1 MLGHELFSC
10 ERSLN
15 QPKLSHTCFYLFD
28 KPIKSLY
35 LHSFV
40 VSVLFVHFHFKVI
53 EKSHYCPLF
62 SGSVLPLGKME
73 LNPVAG
79 LVLLSRATAVC
90 DDKPSLADLDSE
102 EDDDDEHGKFLSTTE
117 INCLIPIIF
126 ILSYYKKR

>member
-1 MLGHELFSC
+1 ML
-10 ERSLN
+10 
-15 QPKLSHTCFYLFD
+15 
-28 KPIKSLY
+28 
-35 LHSFV
+35 
-40 VSVLFVHFHFKVI
+40 
-53 EKSHYCPLF
+53 YCPLF

-102 EDDDDEHGKFLSTTE
+102 EDDDDEHGNFLSTTE

-126 ILSYYKKR
+126 CTVLLHEEVINFPSLKIAFLIDQFLSIIN